1 MKKGK
6 GKQRRRGEIP
16 KQGRKRIKGVARKRT
31 PKRREELNKE
41 ENSDI

>member
-1 MKKGK
+1 MKKWK
-6 GKQRRRGEIP
+6 GKQRRKGETP
-16 KQGRKRIKGVARKRT
+16 KQGRKRIKGVARKKT